1 MVRVGVTLLSTGV
14 IAAAAVAGSV
24 TPAAGNPTTA
34 SAAGCIK
41 PSGVAT
47 LVFSRSK
54 YPNIRKHAIS
64 AIRRGW
70 PAVLVLNRRGAD
82 DRRDR
87 LLGSYR
93 TKRNYDRDEYPPAV
107 GRGVGNGLTRG
118 SGPTGWRASV
128 WYVPSSEN
136 RSHGASMGGKLRK
149 YCNGT
154 RFRYAF
160 R

>member
-1 MVRVGVTLLSTGV
+1 ML
-14 IAAAAVAGSV
+14 AAAVIASAAATGSV
-24 TPAAGNPTTA
+24 APASGSPTPQAE
-34 SAAGCIK
+34 AAGCIK
-41 PSGVAT
+41 PSGVVT

-54 YPNIRKHAIS
+54 YPNIRKHAVS

-107 GRGVGNGLTRG
+107 GRGVGKGLTRG

-136 RSHGASMGGKLRK
+136 RSHGSSMGGKLRK

>member
-1 MVRVGVTLLSTGV
+1 VLRKFSALASAAV
-14 IAAAAVAGSV
+14 IASAVVAGSV
-24 TPAAGNPTTA
+24 TPAAGNPTPA
-34 SAAGCIK
+34 SPASCIK
-41 PSGVAT
+41 PSGVVT

-54 YPNIRKHAIS
+54 YPNIRRHAVS
-64 AIRRGW
+64 AIRAGW
-70 PAVLVLNRRGAD
+70 PAVLVLNRPGAS

-107 GRGVGNGLTRG
+107 GRGVGKGLTRG

-128 WYVPSSEN
+128 WYVPSHEN
-136 RSHGASMGGKLRK
+136 RSHGSSMGGKLRK